1 MDVFDEASDITRR
14 MWIEVAAVPLIRDCQ
29 YLCRIPA
36 ALGAVTR
43 LRNLSGRIVAE
54 TTSGIPM
61 IVPQRAAL
69 V

>member
-1 MDVFDEASDITRR
+1 MGFDDYFDFRA
-14 MWIEVAAVPLIRDCQ
+14 MMAGAADAPLNARPVE
-29 YLCRIPA
+29 YLCRVPA
-36 ALGAVTR
+36 DLGAVTR
-43 LRNLSGRIVAE
+43 LRKLNGRIVAE